1 MNNKNYKYNDGGR
14 AEAGYKGHARDC
26 VVRAIAIATETPY
39 QEVYDDLKKANQEYA
54 DSKRTKRAKR
64 IKSKGATPRNGNYRD
79 VYQPY
84 LESKG
89 WSWKPTMKV
98 GQGCKVHLKADELPS
113 GKIICRLS
121 RHLVAVVDGVVN
133 DTYDSTRGGNRCV
146 YGYFYNPSQASN

>member
-39 QEVYDDLKKANQEYA
+39 QEVYDGLKKANQEYA
-54 DSKRTKRAKR
+54 DSRRTRKAKR
-64 IKSKGATPRNGNYRD
+64 IKSKGTTPRNGNYRD

-89 WSWKPTMKV
+89 WLWKPTMKV

-121 RHLVAVVDGVVN
+121 RHLVAVVDGIVN